1 MGIRVRVKLLVEGRE
16 VETAAL
22 VNSGFERAA
31 RGRAR
36 GSRRRYA
43 GERRAPVLEVEPRA
57 TA

>member
-31 RGRAR
+31 RGRA
-36 GSRRRYA
+36 
-43 GERRAPVLEVEPRA
+43 APEGVTRESEEPQYWR
-57 TA
+57 

>member
-22 VNSGFERAA
+22 VNSGFERA
-31 RGRAR
+31 GAR